1 MWVEKMALYILVK
14 SLSHSYIPL
23 EELQWLTN
31 KKEAFQK
38 ILKVKVIF
46 KH

>member
-1 MWVEKMALYILVK
+1 
-14 SLSHSYIPL
+14 L